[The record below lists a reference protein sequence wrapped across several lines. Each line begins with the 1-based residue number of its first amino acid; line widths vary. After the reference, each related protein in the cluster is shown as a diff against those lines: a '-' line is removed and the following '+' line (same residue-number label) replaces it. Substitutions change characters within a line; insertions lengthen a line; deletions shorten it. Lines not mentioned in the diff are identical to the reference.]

1 MLRTLA
7 PWLWF
12 VIGWAMTEKTTTGKS
27 AKSSSAADPKPAP
40 PPDAIALKLASDP
53 RFVVIKPSG
62 KGFVNGGHSPAAR
75 PIVRRFVAPPSA

>member
-1 MLRTLA
+1 M
-7 PWLWF
+7 
-12 VIGWAMTEKTTTGKS
+12 IGWALTEKTTTTGKS

-62 KGFVNGGHSPAAR
+62 KGFVIGGQKPAQGK
-75 PIVRRFVAPPSA
+75 S